1 MVKMN
6 ELDEISNKHIMAV
19 NKYKLVKDYKSLRN
33 LINVAIYDNTSLLCI
48 ANGLLLG
55 DNDKSVGLFMI
66 CLNFVILKSALFFTY
81 VMKYYI
87 ENEREELLKNLI
99 K

>member
-1 MVKMN
+1 M
-6 ELDEISNKHIMAV
+6 
-19 NKYKLVKDYKSLRN
+19 
-33 LINVAIYDNTSLLCI
+33 
-48 ANGLLLG
+48 
-55 DNDKSVGLFMI
+55 DNDKTVGLFMI

-81 VMKYYI
+81 GTKYYM